1 MDQGLAAVASRRGKP
16 RVVMVN
22 KGTAAAAPA
31 GKEICRSGDKGKGQG
46 ERMGKGKGALPPP
59 PPPTGIHIRPLSTP
73 AKSAPEPGPTV
84 TSRSACATR
93 RAASARRR
101 GPPARP
107 DAEEAAPSGLRLE
120 LPDDTVSAEES
131 ADSSG
136 AVAETME
143 QAARRLRAVQARQRI
158 IRVDGD
164 RWRPHAGQWLT
175 PSVFPAQC
183 CQLAGWLA
191 KQRRPNPVAAVSCRR
206 RGARLLLA
214 TPRSPSRTA
223 YATRQFGRAILSFRL
238 TPLFF
243 ISWIPMNDSK

>member
-31 GKEICRSGDKGKGQG
+31 GKVMGQGQG

-191 KQRRPNPVAAVSCRR
+191 KQRRPNPVGGRQLPPA
-206 RGARLLLA
+206 RGAAAAGDPEIAIAHGLRDTA
-214 TPRSPSRTA
+214 VWEGHTVISPHPA
-223 YATRQFGRAILSFRL
+223 V
-238 TPLFF
+238 F